1 MEEDPP
7 QTFIEPQEAPQ
18 DASAEPE
25 PATLTEPEPIDDSEP
40 AQPEP
45 QHEQPQHEPAEP
57 AVPQQ
62 HEPEVNKEELPEMHE
77 NVREQDRYLPIAN
90 IARVMKRPLPANAK
104 IAKDAK
110 ETVQEALSEFISF
123 ITSEASDR
131 CIAEKRKTIS
141 GEDLIHS
148 LGVVGFEDYCDSLRV
163 YLRNFREVQRYQNE
177 AKLSVPTQMGMLQHA
192 VHGTEDAPPAK
203 RMAMTSEMDPSMPV
217 VMASDQINHQA
228 ADE

>member
-1 MEEDPP
+1 MHREEG
-7 QTFIEPQEAPQ
+7 QE
-18 DASAEPE
+18 
-25 PATLTEPEPIDDSEP
+25 
-40 AQPEP
+40 
-45 QHEQPQHEPAEP
+45 
-57 AVPQQ
+57 
-62 HEPEVNKEELPEMHE
+62 HE

-177 AKLSVPTQMGMLQHA
+177 AKLSLPPAPHQMSMMQHA
-192 VHGTEDAPPAK
+192 HPAPDGEDGPPAK
-203 RMAMTSEMDPSMPV
+203 RMALASQMDPSMPV
-217 VMASDQINHQA
+217 VMASDQPQMDHQG
-228 ADE
+228 DE

>member
-1 MEEDPP
+1 MHREEG
-7 QTFIEPQEAPQ
+7 QE
-18 DASAEPE
+18 
-25 PATLTEPEPIDDSEP
+25 
-40 AQPEP
+40 
-45 QHEQPQHEPAEP
+45 
-57 AVPQQ
+57 
-62 HEPEVNKEELPEMHE
+62 HE

-177 AKLSVPTQMGMLQHA
+177 AKLSLPPAPHQMSMM
-192 VHGTEDAPPAK
+192 HGHLAPDGEDGPPAK
-203 RMAMTSEMDPSMPV
+203 RMALTSQMDPSMPV
-217 VMASDQINHQA
+217 VMASDQPQMDHQG
-228 ADE
+228 DE